1 MDFLLNLSDSK
12 EKLFLFSV
20 VVSLTLS
27 LIMAISFF
35 LSKKFVILELDKLN
49 KASKNFDRLI
59 VIVSAAVLSIITI
72 VIGVT
77 LVSIISKCF
86 YERADEFYYS
96 YMRLMIVFSVILIV
110 SYTLIAPNHSRLRF
124 LNIPDK
130 EAKYICRKFFRM
142 AIVSFAITIV
152 FYPITSIFKDTKYNQ
167 FFEYLS
173 IATIII
179 YYFSEMIISKKMIAD
194 LLSVKTVNQYCM
206 SAKLTTFLSD
216 KFIYISLGCMLYA
229 VATSYSQNSSNDV
242 QIFTHLNNVY
252 LFLFEIFAFQ
262 SLVVFFINKFLC
274 QLESLEKRDKSK
286 RAILNRK
293 ENLVWICDVIVLGLY
308 FSVFCFAIQYAGID
322 LKKHLFHNNLITVLG
337 IVFITTIF
345 YKGFN
350 EFKDSILE
358 KAESQNDE
366 YYIKLKTFVPTLSA
380 VFYVVLFLTSLLIAL
395 SNLGI
400 NITPILATFSIFSAA
415 VGLAAKDIIQ
425 AFLQGLTLLIEK
437 NLYVGEF
444 VKVND
449 MTGVIEK
456 LSVRV
461 VQIRALDGS
470 VHIVPYNCV
479 NSITNYSK
487 DYSCHWD
494 SLRLSSSKDINKACE
509 ILTNLISEMKKEE
522 KYYGK
527 ILGDL
532 KIHGLKPFDLTGVQI
547 LWEIKTTP
555 DAIGADFT
563 YDLYSRL
570 VDEFN
575 KLGIEVPIASNIN
588 VPV

>member
-1 MDFLLNLSDSK
+1 MDFLLNLSNSK
-12 EKLFLFSV
+12 ENLFLFTIAI
-20 VVSLTLS
+20 SLALS
-27 LIMAISFF
+27 LVMTISFS
-35 LSKKFVILELDKLN
+35 LSKKFVNLELDRLGESSGK
-49 KASKNFDRLI
+49 FDRLI
-59 VIVSAAVLSIITI
+59 IITSSAI
-72 VIGVT
+72 LSMITVVIGIMF
-77 LVSIISKCF
+77 VSIISKCF
-86 YERADEFYYS
+86 YERADEICYS
-96 YMRLMIVFSVILIV
+96 YMKLMIVFSVILIV
-110 SYTLIAPNHSRLRF
+110 SYTLIAPNHSHLRF
-124 LNIPDK
+124 LSVPDK
-130 EAKYICRKFFRM
+130 EAKYIYSKCFRM

-152 FYPITSIFKDTKYNQ
+152 FYPIISIFKDTEYNL

-194 LLSVKTVNQYCM
+194 LLSIKKVNQYCM
-206 SAKLTTFLSD
+206 SAKLTTFLND
-216 KFIYISLGCMLYA
+216 KFTYFSLGCMLYVVA
-229 VATSYSQNSSNDV
+229 VNYSHNSSNDV
-242 QIFTHLNNVY
+242 LLLTHLNAY

-262 SLVVFFINKFLC
+262 SIVVFFINKFLC
-274 QLESLEKRDKSK
+274 QLKSLEKGDKSK
-286 RAILNRK
+286 RAISNRK
-293 ENLVWICDVIVLGLY
+293 KNLVWICDVIVLGLY
-308 FSVFCFAIQYAGID
+308 FSVLCFAIQFAGID
-322 LKKHLFHNNLITVLG
+322 LKKYLFRNNLVTISG
-337 IVFITTIF
+337 IAFITIII

-350 EFKDSILE
+350 EIKDSVLE
-358 KAESQNDE
+358 KAESGNDE
-366 YYIKLKTFVPTLSA
+366 YYTKLKTFFPTLSA
-380 VFYVVLFLTSLLIAL
+380 AFYVILFITSSLIAL

-425 AFLQGLTLLIEK
+425 AFLQGFTLLIEK

-449 MTGVIEK
+449 MTGIIEK

-461 VQIRALDGS
+461 IQIRDLDGS
-470 VHIVPYNCV
+470 VHIIPYNFI

-487 DYSCHWD
+487 DYSCHLD

-509 ILTNLISEMKKEE
+509 ILTQLINTMKKEE
-522 KYYGK
+522 KYYRK

-555 DAIGADFT
+555 DAVGADFT

-575 KLGIEVPIASNIN
+575 KAGIEVPIASNIN
-588 VPV
+588 APV